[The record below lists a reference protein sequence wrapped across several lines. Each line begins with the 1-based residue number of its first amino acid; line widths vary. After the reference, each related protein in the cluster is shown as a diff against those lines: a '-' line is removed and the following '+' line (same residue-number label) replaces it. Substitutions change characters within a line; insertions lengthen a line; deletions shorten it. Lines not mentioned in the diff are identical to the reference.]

1 MFSGKINNLLNFPLQ
16 HTQKLIAYCSN
27 VAGKASPYEQEEIV
41 FLLTVAGIIRK
52 DPLLI
57 HLFLPAHEHTW
68 AVASLNPS
76 LGMKTPTKN
85 TLFDAK
91 LPANVRKFSLLHRAE
106 IEAEAAG
113 NRVDSEQQELKK
125 TLFEFSNVAC
135 DCADTEIFEL
145 FDTVLRYFDSAVSF
159 RLFLNGNTVE

>member
-1 MFSGKINNLLNFPLQ
+1 MLS
-16 HTQKLIAYCSN
+16 
-27 VAGKASPYEQEEIV
+27 
-41 FLLTVAGIIRK
+41 VAGIIRK

-76 LGMKTPTKN
+76 LGMKTPIKN
-85 TLFDAK
+85 TLFDEK
-91 LPANVRKFSLLHRAE
+91 LHSNVRRFSLLQNANALE
-106 IEAEAAG
+106 KQIDD
-113 NRVDSEQQELKK
+113 NVDRQDDEMKK

-135 DCADTEIFEL
+135 DCADIEMFEL

-159 RLFLNGNTVE
+159 SLAFFRV